1 MRTKKEIDKELMYQK
16 LMPSGLHSLAREDGE
31 GDAGDAE
38 ASYVPPAPSAP
49 EQNPPGPRSVAIPW
63 LNDRQM
69 IVVNIMESQVLSK
82 LDSLLDRFS
91 CCRCDRCK
99 KDIIALALNKLPPK
113 YMVLAEGEPDP
124 EVDEKTNSQIVLAMI
139 QALIRVRDNPR
150 H

>member
-1 MRTKKEIDKELMYQK
+1 MRKPRMFR
-16 LMPSGLHSLAREDGE
+16 PSHPHLSRIR
-31 GDAGDAE
+31 
-38 ASYVPPAPSAP
+38 P
-49 EQNPPGPRSVAIPW
+49 PRSVAIPW

>member
-1 MRTKKEIDKELMYQK
+1 MYQK
-16 LMPSGLHSLAREDGE
+16 LMPSGMHSLNPEE
-31 GDAGDAE
+31 EAGGAGNAE
-38 ASYVPPAPSAP
+38 ASYVPPVPSAP
-49 EQNPPGPRSVAIPW
+49 EQQPPTSRSVAIPW

-69 IVVNIMESQVLSK
+69 TVVNIMETQVMGK
-82 LDSLLDRFS
+82 LDSLLDRFT

-113 YMVLAEGEPDP
+113 YMVLTEGQPDP
-124 EVDEKTNSQIVLAMI
+124 EVDEKTNSKIVLAMI